1 MAQSETVERIL
12 DAAEQLFAEK
22 GFAETSLRLITS
34 KAGVNLAAVNYHF
47 GSKKALIQAVFSRFL
62 GPFCASLEK
71 ELDRRQAKPEAQHA
85 TLEDLLHL
93 LVSQAMA
100 VKPRS
105 GNDLSIFMRLLGLAF
120 SQSQGHLRKY
130 LEEVYGKVFRR
141 YMLLVNEAAPKLP
154 PIELFWRVHFMLGA
168 AAFSMS
174 GIKALR
180 AMAETDFGVN
190 TSTEQ
195 VMHLMVPFFAAG
207 MRAESGID
215 DPLLAGAQLR
225 PRNKTPAKA
234 DRRRRPRAPFS
245 FLLFPFSVLRAEL
258 HAPGRLHWQA
268 RGTAPGLKSFCRVQ
282 YSVRCL
288 RPVTAGFADFQAIG
302 LFMQGSLMLD
312 IGGTWLTAEDR
323 QILRHPEVGG
333 LIIFARNIEH
343 PAQVRELC
351 AAIRAIR
358 PDLLLAVDQEG
369 GRVQRLRQGFVR
381 LPAMRAIA
389 DNPNAEEL
397 AEHCGWLMATEV
409 QAVGLD
415 LSFAPV
421 LDLDHQRSAVVGSR
435 AFEGDPERA
444 ALLAGAFIRGM
455 HAAGMAATGKHFPG
469 HGWAEADSHVA
480 IPEDARSLEEI
491 RRSDLVPFA
500 RLAGQLDALMPAHVI
515 YPQVDPQPAG
525 FSRRWLQGLIICYY
539 SANIRAL
546 SWLPG
551 RRVAVNWSF
560 SEWPVL
566 QASTFRI
573 TSTLLSR

>member
-1 MAQSETVERIL
+1 
-12 DAAEQLFAEK
+12 
-22 GFAETSLRLITS
+22 
-34 KAGVNLAAVNYHF
+34 
-47 GSKKALIQAVFSRFL
+47 
-62 GPFCASLEK
+62 
-71 ELDRRQAKPEAQHA
+71 
-85 TLEDLLHL
+85 
-93 LVSQAMA
+93 
-100 VKPRS
+100 
-105 GNDLSIFMRLLGLAF
+105 
-120 SQSQGHLRKY
+120 
-130 LEEVYGKVFRR
+130 
-141 YMLLVNEAAPKLP
+141 
-154 PIELFWRVHFMLGA
+154 
-168 AAFSMS
+168 
-174 GIKALR
+174 
-180 AMAETDFGVN
+180 
-190 TSTEQ
+190 
-195 VMHLMVPFFAAG
+195 
-207 MRAESGID
+207 
-215 DPLLAGAQLR
+215 
-225 PRNKTPAKA
+225 
-234 DRRRRPRAPFS
+234 
-245 FLLFPFSVLRAEL
+245 
-258 HAPGRLHWQA
+258 
-268 RGTAPGLKSFCRVQ
+268 
-282 YSVRCL
+282 
-288 RPVTAGFADFQAIG
+288 
-302 LFMQGSLMLD
+302 MQGSLMLD

-525 FSRRWLQGLIICYY
+525 FSRRWLQEIQPHRG
-539 SANIRAL
+539 R
-546 SWLPG
+546 PG
-551 RRVAVNWSF
+551 RGLRHGSGVQRPGFRRAGPGCPATPEGDPAVASATHARQGLREYRLSPAAALAGSTVRVARR
-560 SEWPVL
+560 
-566 QASTFRI
+566 ATD
-573 TSTLLSR
+573 